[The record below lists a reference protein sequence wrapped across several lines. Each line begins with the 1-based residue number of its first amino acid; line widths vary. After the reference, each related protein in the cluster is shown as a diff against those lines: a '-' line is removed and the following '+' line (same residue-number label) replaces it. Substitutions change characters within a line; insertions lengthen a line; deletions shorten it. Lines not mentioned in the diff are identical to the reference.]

1 MRGNLHA
8 KSYTASSSPF
18 TVDLRLMG
26 APSEAMLVFEQANF
40 DIEVV
45 GNAAVVTVTAAGPF
59 TSSATGAVNDGDFPI
74 AGAKKSV
81 KDFSLGTLTFT
92 SAATPFTVNITRKIL
107 D

>member
-1 MRGNLHA
+1 MRENLHA
-8 KSYTASSSPF
+8 KSYTASASPF

-26 APSEAMLVFEQANF
+26 TPSESMLVFEQANF

-45 GNAAVVTVTAAGPF
+45 GNAAAVTVTATGPF
-59 TSSATGAVNDGDFPI
+59 SSSLPFALTDGEFPI
-74 AGAKKSV
+74 AGAKKSI
-81 KDFSLGTLTFT
+81 KDFSLGSLTFT